1 MSEQDGTV
9 IATRRCRNQKTS
21 TANLQNG
28 KQSNAAQR
36 PVNGDKEAWKAYW
49 KSQGQEWRTEPE
61 IDAERQ
67 KYLAERRGITPDIEQ
82 GIYPFKDIKLSRADV
97 EWLLATHD
105 DGRGPVEW
113 SDEKDVH
120 ERRGLDLRG
129 ADLRRVNLNNLPL
142 THLYG
147 GLDQEER
154 DLATVEQGEMAAIHL
169 EGASLRRARLERAIF
184 SWAHLEQANLSRV
197 HLERANLYGAHLEK
211 TDLTQ
216 AHLEGVY
223 LLRST
228 LGDEHGIGPRLLN
241 VRWGDANHAVVQWS
255 QVKMLTD
262 EYEATRKMQSAR
274 EIDRPKLLEEYEQA
288 VIANRQ
294 LSIVLLSQ
302 GLNEDAARFA
312 YRAQVVQRKVFLYQ
326 GFRSFGRYL
335 FSLFLALLTGYGYKP
350 TRSFIAYAV
359 VISVFAI
366 IYFLLGSHLAWNE
379 AIVISMT
386 AFHGRGFFPEQFKPG
401 DPQALVA
408 AIEAFVGLLIEVTFI
423 ATLTQRL
430 FGK

>member
-9 IATRRCRNQKTS
+9 ITTGRRRNQKTS

-36 PVNGDKEAWKAYW
+36 PVDGDKEAWKVYW
-49 KSQGQEWRTEPE
+49 KSQGQEWRTESE

-67 KYLAERRGITPDIEQ
+67 KYLTERRSITPDIEQ

-105 DGRGPVEW
+105 DGCGPVEW

-216 AHLEGVY
+216 AHLEAVY

-255 QVKMLTD
+255 QVKMLAD

-274 EIDRPKLLEEYEQA
+274 EIDRARLLEEYEQA

-294 LSIVLLSQ
+294 LSMALLGQ

-326 GFRSFGRYL
+326 GIRSFGRYL